1 MSRVAW
7 SAAASL
13 GRCTG
18 RVEVLTA
25 NGWRWRGTAFFVG
38 SRTLLTCAHV
48 VTMPGDIRV
57 VMYVPCDSPE
67 LPGSSD
73 RADGG
78 IMELPVTVAARYPP
92 DVEEATDAYP
102 LPDIA
107 VLQVPDTVQRLP
119 RSTAWLDTAKPGDD
133 LYAFGY
139 TNEYRQGQALGH
151 PARFQPAGTAQVD
164 QDDPRLV
171 WRMKGDRVRPGFSG
185 APVLDL
191 STGRVVGVVKRSQD
205 TSQPLGAFFLPM
217 ADILP
222 LIPDV
227 KDENEALN
235 SDPARNDMVARQI
248 WGGLIT
254 KAASALAGNSIAR
267 GALAEALGLSE
278 EELIGDNNA
287 QARRVARELFILDL
301 ERLLPRVK
309 QFEGMTDRRHAF
321 TLFDAV
327 ATCTSYEGE
336 QWVAAEVAAELA
348 AQVDLLAGNDVPEGR
363 VIHLRTD
370 DDLRGPYIRRA
381 DRDDTWWPALKCGVF
396 SHEVDRANGLP
407 EDLERDLRSQ
417 IVGRF
422 PGSSKVA
429 GLDAQELDD
438 EGRRRWDG
446 VRPLLISRLRK
457 QHVIGLLPPNVVLDD
472 RMVASLTRDY
482 QLVLLTADTGPPPRI
497 GGKMAY
503 QALDP
508 DVDSDRASEAFW
520 AYEAARAKLAD
531 PEDGGSYP

>member
-1 MSRVAW
+1 
-7 SAAASL
+7 
-13 GRCTG
+13 
-18 RVEVLTA
+18 
-25 NGWRWRGTAFFVG
+25 
-38 SRTLLTCAHV
+38 
-48 VTMPGDIRV
+48 
-57 VMYVPCDSPE
+57 
-67 LPGSSD
+67 
-73 RADGG
+73 
-78 IMELPVTVAARYPP
+78 
-92 DVEEATDAYP
+92 
-102 LPDIA
+102 
-107 VLQVPDTVQRLP
+107 
-119 RSTAWLDTAKPGDD
+119 
-133 LYAFGY
+133 
-139 TNEYRQGQALGH
+139 
-151 PARFQPAGTAQVD
+151 
-164 QDDPRLV
+164 
-171 WRMKGDRVRPGFSG
+171 
-185 APVLDL
+185 
-191 STGRVVGVVKRSQD
+191 
-205 TSQPLGAFFLPM
+205 M

-278 EELIGDNNA
+278 DELIGDNNA

-301 ERLLPRVK
+301 EKLLPRVK
-309 QFEGMTDRRHAF
+309 QFEGMTDRRRAF

-336 QWVAAEVAAELA
+336 QWVAAEAAAELA

-363 VIHLRTD
+363 VIHLRAD

-381 DRDDTWWPALKCGVF
+381 DRDDTWWPALKCSVF
-396 SHEVDRANGLP
+396 SHEVDRASGLP
-407 EDLERDLRSQ
+407 QDLERDLRSQ

-438 EGRRRWDG
+438 EARRRWDR

-457 QHVIGLLPPNVVLDD
+457 QHVISLLPPNVVP
-472 RMVASLTRDY
+472 SLTRLY
-482 QLVLLTADTGPPPRI
+482 QLILLATDTGPTPQI
-497 GGKMAY
+497 GDKMAY

-508 DVDSDRASEAFW
+508 DVNSDRALEAFW